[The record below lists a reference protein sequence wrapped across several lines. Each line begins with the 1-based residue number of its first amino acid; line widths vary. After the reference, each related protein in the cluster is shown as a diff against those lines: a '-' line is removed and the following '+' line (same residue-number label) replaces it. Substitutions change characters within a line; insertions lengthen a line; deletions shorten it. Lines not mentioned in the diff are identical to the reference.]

1 MMLIVLAT
9 VLSIPTFTANGFQD
23 EAENTIKTA
32 IVQDDMTVVDMREW
46 YSVYKGCCLWG
57 REFDFMGVRDN
68 GPIFERLRAVRDK
81 IQPSKGAVNSSKA
94 IQVFLD
100 KYKDIDWDTNKKN
113 ELIDDLFYISEGFR
127 LALNEKENE

>member
-1 MMLIVLAT
+1 
-9 VLSIPTFTANGFQD
+9 
-23 EAENTIKTA
+23 
-32 IVQDDMTVVDMREW
+32 MTVTDMRRW
-46 YSVYKGCCLWG
+46 YSVYKGTCLWG

-68 GPIFERLRAVRDK
+68 GPIFDRLRAVRDK
-81 IQPSKGAVNSSKA
+81 IQPSKGSDNSAKA
-94 IQVFLD
+94 IQVYLD

>member
-1 MMLIVLAT
+1 MMLIVLAI
-9 VLSIPTFTANGFQD
+9 VLYPTQSLVSYQS
-23 EAENTIKTA
+23 EVENSVKVA
-32 IVQDDMTVVDMREW
+32 IIQDDMTVVDMREW
-46 YSVYKGCCLWG
+46 YAVYKGGCLWG

-81 IQPSKGAVNSSKA
+81 IQPSKGNGKSSAA
-94 IQVFLD
+94 IQTILD

-127 LALNEKENE
+127 LSLNEKENE